1 MTLNGM
7 VQCVARSA
15 ASGQIW
21 RMRNSAPIRLVTFAA
36 ATAMLALGA
45 VAPLRSKP
53 ANPAPVA
60 PSAFQQEQRMTFGQL
75 MHRWNGEIATAARRF
90 GIPDIWIRAVMQVES
105 GGRAMLAENRPIKSR
120 AGAMG
125 LMQLMPETYADMRAQ
140 YGLGADAYNPHDNI
154 VAGAAYL
161 KWLRGRYG
169 YPEMFAAYNDG
180 PGHLDRRL
188 KSAGLLPLET
198 RNYLVRVTGMVSGG
212 HGTQVKFTRPNGQPV
227 MIDIAAVSAV
237 RAAFPGE
244 YAACVRA
251 VITVGH
257 VQQGVCEPLAKARA
271 LIRARGGAA

>member
-1 MTLNGM
+1 
-7 VQCVARSA
+7 
-15 ASGQIW
+15 
-21 RMRNSAPIRLVTFAA
+21 
-36 ATAMLALGA
+36 MLALA
-45 VAPLRSKP
+45 ARASPPAPQK
-53 ANPAPVA
+53 PAPVA
-60 PSAFQQEQRMTFGQL
+60 LSVFQQEQRMTFGQL
-75 MHRWNGEIATAARRF
+75 MYRWNSEIAGAAHRF
-90 GIPDIWIRAVMQVES
+90 GIPEIWIRAVMQVES
-105 GGRAMLAENRPIKSR
+105 GGRTMLAENTRIKSR

-125 LMQLMPETYADMRAQ
+125 LMQLMPKTYADMRAQ
-140 YGLGADAYNPHDNI
+140 YGLGPDAYNPHDNI

-169 YPEMFAAYNDG
+169 YPQMFAAYNDG

-244 YAACVRA
+244 YAACVQA

-257 VQQGVCEPLAKARA
+257 VQQGVCETLAKARA